1 MKNRLLFLLAFVL
14 SSLILNAQDTIANGN
29 LAVDAIPIINGVPD
43 SVLSY
48 EKIHSTIEIYT
59 DSTEIQLDT
68 LDVFDSDTIQI
79 PVDKTIKSMDSIQVV
94 KKDSLGGVP
103 RQYES
108 QKPVLSGIMKDYFL
122 LKLNI
127 DTTLVENKL
136 DTVSMLYE
144 KYLGVL
150 TYLNDSNT
158 PERYIACDPEYY
170 RMFLPFTYFDR
181 PIKRYSQVNWKF
193 KIQGNDTIEWNKY
206 LLPYDSLAFTSK
218 ERANVIVDQA
228 MLYAY
233 VERPDLVVWTEEE
246 INEKPLFK
254 DNIEKEAS
262 SRSSSSIVKL
272 FASEEMKYTKQKD
285 PEVIIHKPN
294 WWVTGGN
301 GSLQFTQNHLSDNW
315 YKGGESTHSLLANI
329 QLYANYNDREK
340 IQWENLIDAKLGFI
354 SSPSDEFHKYLVN
367 NDQLRIYSKLGLR
380 AISKWYYTISTE
392 FKTQFCN
399 AYGANSET
407 LNAAFFAPADWST
420 SIGMDYKLNKSKINL
435 SIFIAPLTYTMRYV
449 GNSEVNEVNFG
460 LEEGKSVKHDFGSQI
475 QSNLTWNILS
485 FVTWT
490 SRLDYLTSYKW
501 VRIEWENTI
510 NFVLNRFLSAKL
522 YVYGRYDDSS
532 MPTVGHSYF
541 QLNETLGFGLNY
553 TW

>member
-1 MKNRLLFLLAFVL
+1 MNFYMTTEPMVQDRHWANSYMKGAMQEVASLKGRLLILPLAKIRGEKEDIVIVNSVSEKWTTQCVRGLLARGMRPVVL
-14 SSLILNAQDTIANGN
+14 APVSNIS
-29 LAVDAIPIINGVPD
+29 GV
-43 SVLSY
+43 S
-48 EKIHSTIEIYT
+48 
-59 DSTEIQLDT
+59 
-68 LDVFDSDTIQI
+68 
-79 PVDKTIKSMDSIQVV
+79 
-94 KKDSLGGVP
+94 
-103 RQYES
+103 
-108 QKPVLSGIMKDYFL
+108 
-122 LKLNI
+122 
-127 DTTLVENKL
+127 
-136 DTVSMLYE
+136 TVSFDFY
-144 KYLGVL
+144 G
-150 TYLNDSNT
+150 
-158 PERYIACDPEYY
+158 AY
-170 RMFLPFTYFDR
+170 RMLIGKLMAMGAR
-181 PIKRYSQVNWKF
+181 
-193 KIQGNDTIEWNKY
+193 
-206 LLPYDSLAFTSK
+206 SLCFIGAVITS
-218 ERANVIVDQA
+218 
-228 MLYAY
+228 
-233 VERPDLVVWTEEE
+233 
-246 INEKPLFK
+246 
-254 DNIEKEAS
+254 
-262 SRSSSSIVKL
+262 
-272 FASEEMKYTKQKD
+272 
-285 PEVIIHKPN
+285 
-294 WWVTGGN
+294 
-301 GSLQFTQNHLSDNW
+301 
-315 YKGGESTHSLLANI
+315 
-329 QLYANYNDREK
+329 YNDREK